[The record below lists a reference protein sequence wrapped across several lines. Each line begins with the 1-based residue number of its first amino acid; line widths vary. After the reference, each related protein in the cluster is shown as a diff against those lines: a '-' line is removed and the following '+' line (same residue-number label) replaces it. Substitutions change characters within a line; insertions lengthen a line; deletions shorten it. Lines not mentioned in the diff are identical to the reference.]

1 MKFDVIV
8 GNPPYQLQVNEA
20 GKGLGAV
27 PLYQKFVEQAIKLQ
41 PRYLSMII
49 PARWFAGGVGLKDF
63 RKRMLESGNLSEI
76 VDFINSG
83 ECFPGVDINGGVC
96 YFLWERDYQGDCEFT
111 SVYDGKRTTANRKLD
126 EYDIFIRRNEAL
138 SIIKKVM
145 AKGEKTIASDG
156 GCSPQTPY
164 GLLSTFRGPTKPTG
178 KNDLAVLSSKG
189 WMYIPRSEIQK
200 SVDTID
206 MYKPL
211 ISKLSS
217 EHAGNPDKNGMYRVL
232 SRMEMLEPGQI
243 CTQSYLTVCPSASKQ
258 EAENCFSYLQTKFVR
273 FLLLQ
278 TLVGM
283 NISISN
289 FAFVPWQ
296 DFSRSWTDEQLYEK
310 YSISED
316 EQAFINSLIRPMTT
330 GDENA

>member
-1 MKFDVIV
+1 
-8 GNPPYQLQVNEA
+8 
-20 GKGLGAV
+20 
-27 PLYQKFVEQAIKLQ
+27 
-41 PRYLSMII
+41 
-49 PARWFAGGVGLKDF
+49 
-63 RKRMLESGNLSEI
+63 
-76 VDFINSG
+76 
-83 ECFPGVDINGGVC
+83 
-96 YFLWERDYQGDCEFT
+96 
-111 SVYDGKRTTANRKLD
+111 
-126 EYDIFIRRNEAL
+126 
-138 SIIKKVM
+138 M